1 MPRKLVQLLAVVFAV
16 WIAVG
21 LVALVLFHR
30 GGAHPTDRGKGE
42 PIRLSRT
49 S

>member
-1 MPRKLVQLLAVVFAV
+1 VPRKLVQLLAVVFAV

-21 LVALVLFHR
+21 LVALVLFHW

-42 PIRLSRT
+42 PIGLSRT